1 MNKRLRDIL
10 ACPTCGAPLTIGE
23 GLSCLRCGAVFEER
37 HGIPILLDEESRR
50 EILNFYQGQPDRDK
64 RGRGKN
70 GGRSG
75 SLSRRLVDWFTHPPS
90 RKIGDVTVPNLCK
103 LWRLLEAHGSEPR
116 VLTVGKLKPRI
127 NGQWIEEFPEIRALE
142 AAALRLDIQ
151 AGPGVD
157 VVGDG
162 HKLPFLDS
170 SLDAAIALT
179 TLKHLRNP
187 FTFVSELHRVL
198 KPGGLVYAQC
208 VLFDPY
214 HRCPGDYVHFTTS
227 GIVQLFS
234 RFEPVETGVNTG
246 PCYTMFK
253 LLPYSLACLLSCN
266 RRILYNLVL
275 YGSAWALSPI
285 RYLDH
290 FLLKNPWK
298 DYVAFSN
305 YFLGRKRKG
314 RLYER

>member
-10 ACPTCGAPLTIGE
+10 ACPTCRGPLTFGE
-23 GLSCLRCGAVFEER
+23 GLSCLKCGAVFEER
-37 HGIPILLDEESRR
+37 NGIPILLDEESRR

-64 RGRGKN
+64 GNNGR
-70 GGRSG
+70 RSR
-75 SLSRRLVDWFTHPPS
+75 SLNERLMAWLTHPPS
-90 RKIGDVTVPNLCK
+90 RKIGDVTAPNLRK
-103 LWRLLEAHGSEPR
+103 LWRLLETAGSEPR

-187 FTFVSELHRVL
+187 FAFVSELHRVL

-208 VLFDPY
+208 VLFDVY
-214 HRCPGDYVHFTTS
+214 HRWPGDYVHFTTS

-234 RFEPVETGVNTG
+234 RFERVETGVNTG

-253 LLPYSLACLLSCN
+253 LLPYFLACLLSFN
-266 RRILYNLVL
+266 SRILYNLVL

-285 RYLDH
+285 RYLDY
-290 FLLKNPWK
+290 LLLRNPWK
-298 DYVAFSN
+298 DFLAFSN
-305 YFLGRKRKG
+305 YFIGRKAS
-314 RLYER
+314 

>member
-10 ACPTCGAPLTIGE
+10 ACPTCRGPLTFGE
-23 GLSCLRCGAVFEER
+23 GLSCLQCGAVFEER
-37 HGIPILLDEESRR
+37 NGIPILLDEESRR
-50 EILNFYQGQPDRDK
+50 EILNFYQGRPERDEGNN
-64 RGRGKN
+64 GR
-70 GGRSG
+70 RSR
-75 SLSRRLVDWFTHPPS
+75 SLNERLMAWLTHPPS
-90 RKIGDVTVPNLCK
+90 RKIGDVTVPNLRK
-103 LWRLLEAHGSEPR
+103 LWRLLETAGSEPR
-116 VLTVGKLKPRI
+116 VLMVGKLKPRI

-142 AAALRLDIQ
+142 AATLRLDIQ

-187 FTFVSELHRVL
+187 FTFVSELYRVL

-234 RFEPVETGVNTG
+234 QFKPVETGVNTG

-253 LLPYSLACLLSCN
+253 LLPYSLACLLSFN
-266 RRILYNLVL
+266 SRILYNLVL

-305 YFLGRKRKG
+305 YFIGRKAS
-314 RLYER
+314 

>member
-10 ACPTCGAPLTIGE
+10 ACPVCRDPLTFDE
-23 GLSCLRCGAVFEER
+23 GLSCLRCGTVFEER
-37 HGIPILLDEESRR
+37 NGTPILLDEASRR
-50 EILNFYQGQPDRDK
+50 EILKFYQGQPHLDEGKDGK
-64 RGRGKN
+64 RSR
-70 GGRSG
+70 
-75 SLSRRLVDWFTHPPS
+75 SLSERIVNQLTSPPS
-90 RKIGDVTVPNLCK
+90 RKIGDVTVFNLCK
-103 LWRLLEAHGSEPR
+103 FWRLLEAAGGEPR

-127 NGQWIEEFPEIRALE
+127 NGQRIEQFPEIRALN
-142 AAALRLDIQ
+142 AASLRLDITP
-151 AGPGVD
+151 GPGVD

-187 FTFVSELHRVL
+187 FTFASELHRVL

-214 HRCPGDYVHFTTS
+214 HRRPGDYVHFTTS

-234 RFEPVETGVNTG
+234 RFETVETGVNTG

-253 LLPYSLACLLSCN
+253 LLPYSLACLLSFN
-266 RRILYNLVL
+266 SRILYNLVL

-290 FLLKNPWK
+290 FLLKNPWR

-305 YFLGRKRKG
+305 YFLGRKEG
-314 RLYER
+314 